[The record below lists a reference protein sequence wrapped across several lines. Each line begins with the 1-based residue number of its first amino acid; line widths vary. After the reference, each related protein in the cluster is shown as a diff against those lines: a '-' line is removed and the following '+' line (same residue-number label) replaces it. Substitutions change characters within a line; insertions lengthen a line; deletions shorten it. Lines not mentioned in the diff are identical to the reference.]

1 MTHPAAGLVDC
12 RAAAIV
18 RGMGTPPDDPQR
30 APPASATP
38 GLGHVPAEAVGGDS
52 LLWIGDW
59 ELDASLHRLR
69 RGDREK
75 RLTRQQVE
83 LLQALAERAGESWSR
98 EALIER
104 VWQRRAVADEVL
116 SRAVAQLRR
125 LLEDDARQPAY
136 IETLHKTGYRLL
148 VPAQRGARSRPAPA
162 DDTDDA
168 LAPAP
173 SDSSAESIVSS
184 ESLIQAPP
192 RIDEEGGSV
201 QQRWRVRAIVGGL
214 LLSIV
219 LLAAAWLLLP
229 QPTVSSAT
237 QRLAQAESFISTG
250 GWLGQPRFSSDGA
263 QVLWLDHG
271 ADGSASTLRISD
283 SSGRPVQT
291 LPLSSNAPRSA
302 VFAVD
307 GRSVYFLAHTEVG
320 CDLREY
326 VLPGGPER
334 VLGSCYAAGLGLEA
348 EPGGSLLLTGPD
360 GGLQRRWSDR
370 AAAQPLTHPSC
381 ANCIDSH
388 PRRAA
393 DGRIAFLRGRPG
405 QRAVWM
411 LEQGVE
417 RKLSRD
423 DDGISG
429 LAFDPHS
436 ADLIIAS
443 NAFGSPAL
451 LAVDLNS
458 GASRLLGAR
467 GASSLDISLR
477 GEWVFEQRRYETP
490 LWRRTANAAAV
501 RLTHS
506 LRHDGQP
513 ALAPDGRRL
522 AYVSN
527 RSGYGGIWL
536 LDLETGTDIALP
548 LPAARAWT
556 RPRWSADG
564 RSLWLTRYDED
575 GISAVRVDPDS
586 ARLLSPPMGLQEA
599 EEIQPLADDVYVF
612 VVRQNGLRSL
622 RLLRG
627 THQEAV
633 EGSTGVSAFEASSG
647 LLAFQ
652 LDGEPHL
659 YLRSLLPENAQATR
673 TTKVGSPWALQQ
685 DRLLYYSP
693 IRGGQ
698 ILSTSMDGSA
708 PEVLMENFGAR
719 PESLAALPGESTDLI
734 FGRLLKVEIEL
745 MRVPAPAP
753 R

>member
-1 MTHPAAGLVDC
+1 M
-12 RAAAIV
+12 R
-18 RGMGTPPDDPQR
+18 TPPDDPEQV
-30 APPASATP
+30 PPASAPPAP
-38 GLGHVPAEAVGGDS
+38 GRTQEDADGAEAV
-52 LLWIGDW
+52 LRIGDW
-59 ELDASLHRLR
+59 ELDPSLHRLR
-69 RGDREK
+69 RGDAEK

-83 LLQALAERAGESWSR
+83 LLQALAEREGESWSR

-148 VPAQRGARSRPAPA
+148 VPVRRGTRSRPSPA
-162 DDTDDA
+162 DAADDMPTA
-168 LAPAP
+168 VPSDVTAESAANPEARPPAP
-173 SDSSAESIVSS
+173 SRVAEAGGT
-184 ESLIQAPP
+184 APRP
-192 RIDEEGGSV
+192 
-201 QQRWRVRAIVGGL
+201 WRVGASVGGL
-214 LLSIV
+214 LMLIT

-229 QPTVSSAT
+229 QRVVGTAA

-250 GWLGQPRFSSDGA
+250 GWIGQPRFSSDGT

-271 ADGSASTLRISD
+271 ADGTASTLRISD
-283 SSGRPVQT
+283 ASGRPLQT
-291 LPLSSNAPRSA
+291 LPLTSTAPRSA
-302 VFAVD
+302 VFALD
-307 GRSVYFLAHTEVG
+307 GRSVYYLADTDTG

-326 VLPGGPER
+326 VLPNGPER
-334 VLGSCYAAGLGLEA
+334 ALGSCQDASLGIEA

-360 GGLQRRWSDR
+360 GGLQRRWTDR
-370 AAAQPLTHPSC
+370 ADAQSLTRP
-381 ANCIDSH
+381 NCTNCSDSH

-393 DGRIAFLRGRPG
+393 DGRIAFLRGHPG
-405 QRAVWM
+405 QRAVWL
-411 LEQGVE
+411 LEQGAE
-417 RKLSRD
+417 RKLSRA

-429 LAFDPHS
+429 LAFDPQS

-451 LAVDLNS
+451 LAVDLRS

-467 GASSLDISLR
+467 GASSLDISAR
-477 GEWVFEQRRYETP
+477 GEWVFEQRRYEAP
-490 LWRRTANAAAV
+490 LWRRTADTAAV

-506 LRHDGQP
+506 LRFDGQP

-536 LDLETGTDIALP
+536 LDLETGADIALS

-564 RSLWLTRYDED
+564 RSLWLTRYDER
-575 GISAVRVDPDS
+575 GIGAVRVEPDS
-586 ARLLSPPMGLQEA
+586 ARLLPLPMGLQEA
-599 EEIQPLADDVYVF
+599 EEVQQLADDTYIF
-612 VVRQNGLRSL
+612 AVRQNEQRSL
-622 RLLRG
+622 RVRRG
-627 THQEAV
+627 AHEVEV
-633 EGSTGVSAFEASSG
+633 EGSSGVSAFEASSSQ
-647 LLAFQ
+647 LAFQ
-652 LDGEPHL
+652 LGGEPAVK
-659 YLRSLLPENAQATR
+659 LRPLPQATISVDR
-673 TTKVGSPWALQQ
+673 TVVAGSPWTLQQ
-685 DRLLYYSP
+685 DRLLYYGP
-693 IRGGQ
+693 EHGGQ
-698 ILSTSMDGSA
+698 ILSSTMNGVA
-708 PEVLMENFGAR
+708 PEVLMANFGAR
-719 PESLAALPGESTDLI
+719 PESLAARPGERLDLI

>member
-1 MTHPAAGLVDC
+1 M
-12 RAAAIV
+12 R
-18 RGMGTPPDDPQR
+18 TPPDDPQR
-30 APPASATP
+30 VPPASASPTP
-38 GLGHVPAEAVGGDS
+38 GRAPEDADGGEAV
-52 LLWIGDW
+52 LWIGDW

-69 RGDREK
+69 RGATEK

-83 LLQALAERAGESWSR
+83 LLQALAEREGESWSR

-148 VPAQRGARSRPAPA
+148 VPVRRGSRSRPAPA
-162 DDTDDA
+162 DAADDALTAATSELTDASADHPAA

-173 SDSSAESIVSS
+173 RQVAE
-184 ESLIQAPP
+184 AAGNA
-192 RIDEEGGSV
+192 RR
-201 QQRWRVRAIVGGL
+201 RWRVQAVVGGL
-214 LLSIV
+214 LLVIA
-219 LLAAAWLLLP
+219 LLAVVWLLRP
-229 QPTVSSAT
+229 QHVVGSAAP
-237 QRLAQAESFISTG
+237 RLAQAESFISTG
-250 GWLGQPRFSSDGA
+250 GWIGQPRFSSDGA

-283 SSGRPVQT
+283 ASGRPLQT
-291 LPLSSNAPRSA
+291 LRLTSTTPRSA

-307 GRSVYFLAHTEVG
+307 GRSVYYLARTDTG

-326 VLPGGPER
+326 VLPNGPER
-334 VLGSCYAAGLGLEA
+334 ALGSCHDASLGLEA

-360 GGLQRRWSDR
+360 GGLQRRWTDR
-370 AAAQPLTHPSC
+370 ADAQSLTRPGC
-381 ANCIDSH
+381 ANCSDSH

-393 DGRIAFLRGRPG
+393 DGRIAFLRGHPG
-405 QRAVWM
+405 QRAVWL
-411 LEQGVE
+411 LEEGVE
-417 RKLSRD
+417 RKLSRA

-451 LAVDLNS
+451 LAVDLRS

-467 GASSLDISLR
+467 GASSLDISAR
-477 GEWVFEQRRYETP
+477 GDWVFEQRRYETP
-490 LWRRTANAAAV
+490 LWRRTADADAV

-536 LDLETGTDIALP
+536 LDLATGADIALP

-564 RSLWLTRYDED
+564 RSLWLTRYDER
-575 GISAVRVDPDS
+575 GIGAVRVDPDS
-586 ARLLSPPMGLQEA
+586 ARLLPLPTDLQEA
-599 EEIQPLADDVYVF
+599 EEVQQLADDTYIF
-612 VVRQNGLRSL
+612 AVRQN
-622 RLLRG
+622 
-627 THQEAV
+627 
-633 EGSTGVSAFEASSG
+633 
-647 LLAFQ
+647 
-652 LDGEPHL
+652 
-659 YLRSLLPENAQATR
+659 
-673 TTKVGSPWALQQ
+673 
-685 DRLLYYSP
+685 
-693 IRGGQ
+693 
-698 ILSTSMDGSA
+698 
-708 PEVLMENFGAR
+708 
-719 PESLAALPGESTDLI
+719 
-734 FGRLLKVEIEL
+734 
-745 MRVPAPAP
+745 
-753 R
+753 

>member
-1 MTHPAAGLVDC
+1 M
-12 RAAAIV
+12 R
-18 RGMGTPPDDPQR
+18 TPPDDPQR
-30 APPASATP
+30 IPPASAAP
-38 GLGHVPAEAVGGDS
+38 ALGRAPDDADDGKAV
-52 LLWIGDW
+52 LWIGDW

-69 RGDREK
+69 RGDMEK

-83 LLQALAERAGESWSR
+83 LLQALAEREGESWSR

-148 VPAQRGARSRPAPA
+148 VPVRRGARSRPSPA
-162 DDTDDA
+162 DAADERPTA
-168 LAPAP
+168 ATSEFKAESTARPEAVPPAP
-173 SDSSAESIVSS
+173 SRVAE
-184 ESLIQAPP
+184 AGGTNP
-192 RIDEEGGSV
+192 R
-201 QQRWRVRAIVGGL
+201 RWQIRPTVGGL
-214 LLSIV
+214 LMLIT

-229 QPTVSSAT
+229 QRVVGTTA

-250 GWLGQPRFSSDGA
+250 GRIGQPRFSSDGT
-263 QVLWLDHG
+263 QVLWLDHS
-271 ADGSASTLRISD
+271 ADGSTSTLRISD
-283 SSGRPVQT
+283 ASGRPLQT
-291 LPLSSNAPRSA
+291 LPLTSSAPRSA

-307 GRSVYFLAHTEVG
+307 GRSVYYLARTETG

-326 VLPGGPER
+326 VLPNGPER
-334 VLGSCYAAGLGLEA
+334 ALGSCHDASLGLEA
-348 EPGGSLLLTGPD
+348 EPGGSVLLTGPD
-360 GGLQRRWSDR
+360 GALQRRWTDR
-370 AAAQPLTHPSC
+370 ADAQSLTRPGC
-381 ANCIDSH
+381 ANCSDSH

-393 DGRIAFLRGRPG
+393 DGRIAFLRGHPG
-405 QRAVWM
+405 QRAVWL

-417 RKLSRD
+417 RKLSRN

-436 ADLIIAS
+436 ADLIVAS

-451 LAVDLNS
+451 LAVDLRS

-467 GASSLDISLR
+467 GASSLDISVR

-490 LWRRTANAAAV
+490 LWRRTGNANAV

-506 LRHDGQP
+506 LRFDGQP

-536 LDLETGTDIALP
+536 LDLETGADIALP

-564 RSLWLTRYDED
+564 RSLWLTRYDEH
-575 GISAVRVDPDS
+575 GIDAVRVDPDS
-586 ARLLSPPMGLQEA
+586 ARLLPLPTGLQEA
-599 EEIQPLADDVYVF
+599 EEVQQLADDTYIF
-612 VVRQNGLRSL
+612 AVRRNEQRSL
-622 RLLRG
+622 RVRHG
-627 THQEAV
+627 AHEEDV
-633 EGSTGVSAFEASSG
+633 EGSTGVSAFEASSSQ
-647 LLAFQ
+647 LAFQ
-652 LDGEPHL
+652 LGGEPGVQ
-659 YLRSLLPENAQATR
+659 LRPLLQATAGVDR
-673 TTKVGSPWALQQ
+673 SVVAGSPWTLQQ

-693 IRGGQ
+693 EHGGQ
-698 ILSTSMDGSA
+698 ILSSTSDGSA
-708 PEVLMENFGAR
+708 PEALMSNFGAR
-719 PESLAALPGESTDLI
+719 PESLAARPGERLDLI